1 MTRTELKDEKDMRGS
16 TVLLL
21 AVALSLAGPRSA
33 ESQAGSESGQSSGS
47 SRAAGA
53 PSNPPG
59 IPIVTFRFDPT
70 YQAVAMAGA
79 DENDVEG
86 DVEWARKRAGKLTD
100 FYATSGADL
109 LRRLADY
116 AGLRWPY
123 DDIDVYVV
131 RDYPTLSIQYPLTIA
146 VGSIRQGPSKQDV
159 PSDDFLILTFAHQI
173 THYLLD
179 PPPEELGAVRPLF
192 LLDHPLMEES
202 NYRREALVNL
212 VAYRALVDL
221 WGADRL
227 RKAAANPL
235 WESYNPEIA
244 FLDSLRTAWPL
255 TPERPLVS
263 FLQSEGADGAIVRL
277 AERFERGTSSREPEP
292 RETAPVA
299 PGTLSGSEF
308 GFDLGQNAS
317 GQLFV
322 SFLDPRSPAETAGL
336 HVGDPVLTIEGRR
349 FDSVAEAMR
358 AASEAWTANRE
369 VNLSV
374 EREGK
379 EVFLQVH

>member
-1 MTRTELKDEKDMRGS
+1 MRGS

-21 AVALSLAGPRSA
+21 AVALSLAGSHSA
-33 ESQAGSESGQSSGS
+33 ESQAGSESGQSSEPA
-47 SRAAGA
+47 RAAGA
-53 PSNPPG
+53 RSSASG

-70 YQAVAMAGA
+70 YQGAAMADPG
-79 DENDVEG
+79 ENDPEG
-86 DVEWARKRAGKLTD
+86 DVEWARKRAEKLTE
-100 FYATSGADL
+100 FYAERGPDL

-131 RDYPTLSIQYPLTIA
+131 RDFPTLSIQYPLTIA
-146 VGSIRQGPSKQDV
+146 VGSIRRGPSKQDV

-179 PPPEELGAVRPLF
+179 PPPPELGAARPLF
-192 LLDHPLMEES
+192 LEDHPLMEES

-212 VAYRALVDL
+212 VAYRALTDL

-227 RKAAANPL
+227 RKAATNPL
-235 WESYNPEIA
+235 WESYNPETA
-244 FLDSLRTAWPL
+244 FVDSLRNTWNLSA
-255 TPERPLVS
+255 EHPLVS
-263 FLQSEGADGAIVRL
+263 FLQSEAADGSIVQL
-277 AERFERGTSSREPEP
+277 AERMERGTSSGESQPS
-292 RETAPVA
+292 ETAPVT
-299 PGTLSGSEF
+299 PGTLSGNEF
-308 GFDLGQNAS
+308 GFDLGQNAD
-317 GQLFV
+317 GRLFV
-322 SFLDPRSPAETAGL
+322 SFLDPRSPAENAGL

-374 EREGK
+374 EREGQ

>member
-1 MTRTELKDEKDMRGS
+1 MRGS

-21 AVALSLAGPRSA
+21 AVALNLAGPRPA

-47 SRAAGA
+47 SRVGDAR
-53 PSNPPG
+53 SSPPG

-70 YQAVAMAGA
+70 YQGAAMEGAGEK
-79 DENDVEG
+79 DPEG
-86 DVEWARKRAGKLTD
+86 DIEWARKRARKLTE
-100 FYATSGADL
+100 FYSASGPDL

-123 DDIDVYVV
+123 EDIDVYVV
-131 RDYPTLSIQYPLTIA
+131 RDFPTLSIQYPLTIA
-146 VGSIRQGPSKQDV
+146 VGSIREGSSKQDV
-159 PSDDFLILTFAHQI
+159 PADDFLILTFAHQI
-173 THYLLD
+173 THYLID
-179 PPPEELGAVRPLF
+179 PPPAELGGARPLF
-192 LLDHPLMEES
+192 LEDHPLMEES

-212 VAYRALVDL
+212 VAYRALEDL

-235 WESYNPEIA
+235 WESYNPETA
-244 FLDSLRTAWPL
+244 FLDSLRSAWPL

-263 FLQSEGADGAIVRL
+263 FLQSEPADGSIVQL
-277 AERFERGTSSREPEP
+277 AERMERGTPSGESQTS
-292 RETAPVA
+292 ETAPVT
-299 PGTLSGSEF
+299 PGTLSGNEF
-308 GFDLGQNAS
+308 GFDLGQNAN
-317 GQLFV
+317 GRLFV